1 MAKKVIT
8 TPGRNRKT
16 PEEKAAFIDE
26 KIKKLEAEKE
36 EILRPVK
43 YKAVV
48 DKAAES
54 GLSPEEML
62 KRLGLE

>member
-1 MAKKVIT
+1 MAEKVVK

-16 PEEKAAFIDE
+16 PEQKAAAIDA

-48 DKAAES
+48 DKAAEH
-54 GLSPEEML
+54 GILPEEML

>member
-1 MAKKVIT
+1 MAEKVVK

-16 PEEKAAFIDE
+16 PEQKAAAIDA
-26 KIKKLEAEKE
+26 KIQKLEREKE

-48 DKAAES
+48 DKAAKNNI
-54 GLSPEEML
+54 SPEEML